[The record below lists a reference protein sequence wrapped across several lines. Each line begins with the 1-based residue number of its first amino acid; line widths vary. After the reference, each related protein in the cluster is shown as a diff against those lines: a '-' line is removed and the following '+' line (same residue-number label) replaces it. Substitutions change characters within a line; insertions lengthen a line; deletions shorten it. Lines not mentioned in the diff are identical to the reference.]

1 MLEKVIEILAN
12 QLDVDA
18 EEIKADTNI
27 LEDLEADSLDV
38 MDIMS
43 ELEEEFELEI
53 DDEAIEGLTTPQKI
67 VDYIENNK

>member
-43 ELEEEFELEI
+43 ELEEEFGLEI